1 MVVSLKKSE
10 KSEKNFI
17 FGKKLRQFSGTTVRR
32 HDACVSFLLCKCQH
46 LNMPSSDALRD
57 CSNTASQNSTM
68 EENSQPQRKRPAS
81 SLVNHSNNDGAALG
95 TKRSKLDANNQN
107 NNDASAE
114 EPQNGISETSLDFTT
129 AMTDFSV
136 ERLLSVPLE
145 ILFRQV
151 PSTSASSLS
160 HKRKP
165 LLTRAEARLL
175 SKTTLLAAE
184 MDTILHVSSQALS
197 QQVWCAQFSQSIES
211 VPWLRSVVGLLRVH
225 STHISSAALHHLQQ
239 EMNRILQDLSSC
251 AAALAHYAEQNWT
264 VSESLLDAF
273 GDDGTLLSSGQEL
286 AQHKKFLA
294 ELQEEVSSRI
304 QTLLNDEEILKWA
317 HGNVPTPMTQ
327 FCQQLFGLKDTTET
341 TNPEALQ
348 QEQPTASLEQED
360 NHGENETLNLD
371 TNKRGGTVSALEK
384 EHDPKEPLNE
394 NPLLALAQE
403 AEEHAHQWSASTV
416 SIHSPV
422 KKHSPMETDESE
434 EEEYGEMTQGTS
446 NAVAA
451 LTVLASAGR
460 GT

>member
-1 MVVSLKKSE
+1 M
-10 KSEKNFI
+10 
-17 FGKKLRQFSGTTVRR
+17 
-32 HDACVSFLLCKCQH
+32 H
-46 LNMPSSDALRD
+46 
-57 CSNTASQNSTM
+57 
-68 EENSQPQRKRPAS
+68 
-81 SLVNHSNNDGAALG
+81 
-95 TKRSKLDANNQN
+95 
-107 NNDASAE
+107 
-114 EPQNGISETSLDFTT
+114 
-129 AMTDFSV
+129 
-136 ERLLSVPLE
+136 
-145 ILFRQV
+145 
-151 PSTSASSLS
+151 
-160 HKRKP
+160 
-165 LLTRAEARLL
+165 
-175 SKTTLLAAE
+175 
-184 MDTILHVSSQALS
+184 
-197 QQVWCAQFSQSIES
+197 
-211 VPWLRSVVGLLRVH
+211 
-225 STHISSAALHHLQQ
+225 
-239 EMNRILQDLSSC
+239 RILQDLSSC

-317 HGNVPTPMTQ
+317 HGSVPTPMTQ
-327 FCQQLFGLKDTTET
+327 FCQQLFGIKQDTTET
-341 TNPEALQ
+341 TNPEAIQ

-371 TNKRGGTVSALEK
+371 TNKRGGTVSGMEK

-403 AEEHAHQWSASTV
+403 AEEHAQQWSASTV

-422 KKHSPMETDESE
+422 KKHSPMDTDESEE